1 MEGLACVEGRAF
13 TLDTDHMPLTYLL
26 AKQADEWSAWQQRH
40 LAYVAEYTADIQHM
54 PGVEKWR
61 TW

>member
-1 MEGLACVEGRAF
+1 MEGRAF